1 MKTFE
6 ELGVCTELRRAI
18 EELGFEAP
26 MPVQEAVIPVLL
38 TEQRD
43 IIALAQTGTGKTA
56 TFGLPLLQKL
66 GAPSNSPF
74 GGEFNEGLNS
84 CELSPAR
91 RADSCPKWGKMAE
104 PERGRGAGRGLILS
118 PTRELC
124 VQIAGDLQA
133 YAKYMPEVRIVCV
146 YGGANIYPQIKELE
160 QGADII
166 VATPGRLID
175 LMERGVA
182 DLSAVTNVV
191 LDEADEMLNMGFSES
206 IDRILEGVPPTRTTW
221 LFSAT
226 MSREVEK
233 IAKNYLQ
240 GHREI
245 VVGSRNEGAENV
257 NHLCYVVK
265 AADKY
270 RGLKRL
276 VDYHPHIYAIVF
288 CRTRRETAEVA
299 AALIRD
305 GYSAEAL
312 HGDLSQL
319 QRDQTMLKFREHQT
333 QLLVATDV
341 AARGLDVDDLTH
353 VINYGLPDDV
363 ENYTHRSGRTGRAG
377 KSGTSLSII
386 HVREK
391 HKVRLIEKTI
401 GKAFTMADLPEPKD
415 ICQRQLFRVIDQLE
429 KTVVDEEQIA
439 PFLREVMGKLEW
451 LSKEDIVKRLV
462 QQEFGRFVNYYAQEK
477 PIEQA
482 PSSSP
487 FGGESKKGSN
497 RSLSSPPK
505 GERGGGSVYTR
516 LFLNFGKKD
525 KFYARDVINLVNRY
539 VKGRVDI
546 GHIELADRFSLFEVP
561 EADARMVV
569 NAMAKAKAGDRR
581 VVVDFDREKAPSAA
595 PKGESRKKGKK
606 SRGKDGDERSP
617 HEARSL
623 TKKEVRSL
631 RNADRKAAR
640 KTEKKSR
647 KAKQF
652 TADDWK
658 KFFK

>member
-6 ELGVCTELRRAI
+6 ELGVSAELRRAI

-74 GGEFNEGLNS
+74 GGEFNEGLNG
-84 CELSPAR
+84 CELSP
-91 RADSCPKWGKMAE
+91 KG
-104 PERGRGAGRGLILS
+104 GAGRGLILS

-257 NHLCYVVK
+257 NHICYVVK

-270 RGLKRL
+270 RALKRL

-401 GKAFTMADLPEPKD
+401 GKAFNMAELPEPKD

-462 QQEFGRFVNYYAQEK
+462 QQEFGRFVSYYAQEK

-569 NAMAKAKAGDRR
+569 SAMAKAKAGDRR
-581 VVVDFDREKAPSAA
+581 VVVDFDREKAPSTA
-595 PKGESRKKGKK
+595 PQGASRKRGKK
-606 SRGKDGDERSP
+606 SREEDGYERSP